1 MPLWYRMAVMPAAKA
16 TMQGWVYWVWF
27 STPSGSVK
35 ETVFRSKSSLALS
48 STARNS
54 G

>member
-1 MPLWYRMAVMPAAKA
+1 MPAAKA

-27 STPSGSVK
+27 RTPSGSVK
-35 ETVFRSKSSLALS
+35 ETVFRSKPTSAPS